1 MKDLFFR
8 YSLLSWLFLL
18 LLGGTLEAQ
27 SSSKTSFDLSVGV
40 HAFFLPGLKAKFTA
54 PKPMV
59 MLGLYRGLGEKQNLQ
74 AGLTLGYQH
83 NPYQGNGL
91 FAQTQI
97 RYEPTIGKTIQP
109 SIGTGV
115 GYQLVYYPS
124 TSLEWNGE
132 SWAQGKKFK
141 GVLQVPLRLALGFK
155 GVASASGNFTP
166 YLAYQ
171 TNLLFGYSPDLSPFP
186 VGALVG
192 GFKFSP
198 KHK

>member
-1 MKDLFFR
+1 MKDLFFHR
-8 YSLLSWLFLL
+8 QLLSLCFLL
-18 LLGGTLEAQ
+18 LLSAALKAQ

-40 HAFFLPGLKAKFTA
+40 HAFFLPGLKARFSA
-54 PKPMV
+54 PQPIL

-97 RYEPTIGKTIQP
+97 RYEPSIGKTIQP

-115 GYQLVYYPS
+115 GYQLAFYPAG
-124 TSLEWNGE
+124 SLEWNGE
-132 SWAQGKKFK
+132 SWTQGKKFK
-141 GVLQVPLRLALGFK
+141 GVVQVPLRLALGFK
-155 GVASASGNFTP
+155 GLDTSNGSFTP

-171 TNLLFGYSPDLSPFP
+171 TNVLFGYSPDLSPFP